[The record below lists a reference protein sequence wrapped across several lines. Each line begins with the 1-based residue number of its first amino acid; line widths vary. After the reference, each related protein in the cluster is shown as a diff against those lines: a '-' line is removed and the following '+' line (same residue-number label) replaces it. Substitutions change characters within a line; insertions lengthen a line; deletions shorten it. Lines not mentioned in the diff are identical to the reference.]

1 MRESPGVPL
10 PADRDAQPR
19 VRERYPELG
28 PLLDQLDGCSDAQY
42 EASIAFLGSE
52 GTTAVFF
59 TPTDMILLSFV
70 ARSLDLIDAFIDA
83 CDRWNLSVA
92 SGLVRLQVD
101 NVIRVHLVS
110 THPRPRRGC

>member
-1 MRESPGVPL
+1 
-10 PADRDAQPR
+10 
-19 VRERYPELG
+19 
-28 PLLDQLDGCSDAQY
+28 
-42 EASIAFLGSE
+42 
-52 GTTAVFF
+52 
-59 TPTDMILLSFV
+59 MILLSFV

-110 THPRPRRGC
+110 TSPDPPGLLNHMLSGEPLRKYMLPDEQRRRLPAEYRRSARATDATSAT